1 MHEPNSGHCSNP
13 QPSETDEITDE
24 TRNDAKLEQPDSVP
38 SSLGRPGVAFDPDAA
53 RDMAQ
58 KAGRKAYEASREAA
72 REALDVTREAA
83 MTAFQA
89 ATVVFTDPMGGQ
101 GKAMRALGEQ
111 GSLMAGSFFTALFVL
126 FFYLCNM
133 GGGFGNHVAVLGLGA
148 VLAATLTGC
157 FRLLGRLHDQ
167 DVTSARA
174 LFSCGVTLFP
184 MAAFLAIAWLHI
196 FSGWI
201 LTLLF
206 FYAFCLVLLLING
219 YLLDV
224 LHASTRYAII
234 LSPTVLLA
242 VIAVGY
248 LYGRLFGPAP
258 GLLIGPFGLH

>member
-1 MHEPNSGHCSNP
+1 MSDQNP
-13 QPSETDEITDE
+13 DPKTPETE
-24 TRNDAKLEQPDSVP
+24 TPDTEQPENGPTSADAGP
-38 SSLGRPGVAFDPDAA
+38 SSLGRPGAVFDSDNARDAA
-53 RDMAQ
+53 RE
-58 KAGRKAYEASREAA
+58 AGKKAYEASREAA
-72 REALDVTREAA
+72 KEAFDVTREAA

-111 GSLMAGSFFTALFVL
+111 GSLMAGSFFTALFIL

-133 GGGFGNHVAVLGLGA
+133 GGGFGNHLAVLGLGA
-148 VLAATLTGC
+148 VLAAALAGS
-157 FRLLGRLHDQ
+157 FLLLGRLHEQ
-167 DVTSARA
+167 TVTPAGA

-201 LTLLF
+201 LALLF
-206 FYAFCLVLLLING
+206 FYAFCIMLLLISG
-219 YLLDV
+219 YLVDV
-224 LHASTRYAII
+224 LHASTRYTVI

-242 VIAVGY
+242 VIVVGWI
-248 LYGRLFGPAP
+248 YGQAFAPAP